1 MESLNEVGGRL
12 CGSHQSGSKL
22 LPMQIKMFRRMLA
35 YNYFK
40 RPHTIKFEKKHGCQ
54 VVLILYIS
62 CRNDSKWQ
70 ICLRLLK

>member
-40 RPHTIKFEKKHGCQ
+40 RPHTIKFEKNMDVKW
-54 VVLILYIS
+54 
-62 CRNDSKWQ
+62 CRFCTSAAGTTPSGKYVFAY
-70 ICLRLLK
+70 